1 MKDIYKSYFFK
12 RLVVL
17 IVITLLFPIIPFL
30 SHYGDLF
37 ELVGSILFGTLL
49 ALSVFFLVGGS
60 LDELRNN
67 TDRKG
72 RKYSWK
78 NSVFGILLFIISIPF
93 VIWAA
98 LYFYGYL

>member
-30 SHYGDLF
+30 SRYGDLF
-37 ELVGSILFGTLL
+37 ELVGSILFGILL
-49 ALSVFFLVGGS
+49 AMSVYFLVGGS
-60 LDELRNN
+60 LDELKNN

-78 NSVFGILLFIISIPF
+78 NSVFGIIIFIISIPF
-93 VIWAA
+93 VIWGA